1 MKLTENNR
9 ALKLVALA
17 IAIVLWL
24 YVGIEQDPISQRTY
38 NVPITVENLS
48 ADKVATVSKERV
60 NVKVMGRETRLDG
73 ITSEDFKAY
82 VDLSDAKTGDSEAE
96 VHVSLPNE
104 VYFAK
109 LDPSHVNVYVEQR
122 EGETMN
128 VDIVR
133 TGMLPDGITIE
144 DMSVEPQNVFVSGNE
159 DALAMVAKVGV
170 AVELDD
176 IYSDSKKDVP
186 VQLYD
191 YEGNIIEQ
199 GELKVYPEQV
209 TLNIKVNEADIQKSV
224 PIQAEL
230 VGSLSEGVQ
239 VDSVTVDPQTALVEG
254 LPKDLA
260 KITEIKTEPIDLSG
274 IKETTSF
281 TVKLVGK
288 QLRDVQKV
296 TVTVNVSAQAEND
309 VDGKVYTK
317 VVPIAIT
324 GAAADR
330 VTASDLLAEVTYHMQ
345 PGYADAGDNLT
356 AFVQVDEAPESS
368 ITVDVQFGVI
378 EGLVIDSVTPS
389 TITLNLMN

>member
-1 MKLTENNR
+1 MKITENNR

-239 VDSVTVDPQTALVEG
+239 VDSVTVDPQTAMVEG

-296 TVTVNVSAQAEND
+296 TVTVNVSEQAEDD

-345 PGYADAGDNLT
+345 PGYADTGDNLT
-356 AFVQVDEAPESS
+356 AFVQVDEAPESN

>member
-159 DALAMVAKVGV
+159 DALAMVAKAGV

-176 IYSDSKKDVP
+176 VYSDSKKDVP

-191 YEGNIIEQ
+191 YEGNIIEP

-296 TVTVNVSAQAEND
+296 TVTVNVSEQAEDD

-330 VTASDLLAEVTYHMQ
+330 VTASDLLVEVTYHMQ

>member
-1 MKLTENNR
+1 MKLTENDR

-191 YEGNIIEQ
+191 YEGNIIEP

-345 PGYADAGDNLT
+345 PGYADTGDNLT

>member
-159 DALAMVAKVGV
+159 DALAMVAKAGV

-176 IYSDSKKDVP
+176 VYSDSKKDVP

-191 YEGNIIEQ
+191 YEGNIIEP

-230 VGSLSEGVQ
+230 VGSLSEGGQ

>member
-159 DALAMVAKVGV
+159 DALAMVAKAGV

-176 IYSDSKKDVP
+176 VYSDSKKDVP

-191 YEGNIIEQ
+191 YEGNIIEP

-230 VGSLSEGVQ
+230 VGNLSEGVQ

-296 TVTVNVSAQAEND
+296 TVTVNVSEQAEDD

>member
-1 MKLTENNR
+1 
-9 ALKLVALA
+9 
-17 IAIVLWL
+17 
-24 YVGIEQDPISQRTY
+24 
-38 NVPITVENLS
+38 VENLS

-239 VDSVTVDPQTALVEG
+239 VDSVTVDPQTAMVEG

-296 TVTVNVSAQAEND
+296 TVTVNVSEQAEDD

-345 PGYADAGDNLT
+345 PGYADTGDNLT

>member
-109 LDPSHVNVYVEQR
+109 LDPSHINVYVEQR

-159 DALAMVAKVGV
+159 DALAMVAKAGV

-176 IYSDSKKDVP
+176 VYSDSKKDVP

-191 YEGNIIEQ
+191 YEGNIIEP

-296 TVTVNVSAQAEND
+296 TVTVNVSVQAEND

>member
-9 ALKLVALA
+9 ALKLLALA

-82 VDLSDAKTGDSEAE
+82 VDLSHAKTGEGEAE

-133 TGMLPDGITIE
+133 TGILSDGVTIE
-144 DMSVEPQNVFVSGNE
+144 EMNVEPQSVFVSGNE

-170 AVELDD
+170 AVELEDV
-176 IYSDSKKDVP
+176 YSDIKKDVP

-199 GELKVYPEQV
+199 GELKVYPEVV
-209 TLNIKVNEADIQKSV
+209 TLNITVSEVDIQKSV

-230 VGSLSEGVQ
+230 IGSLAEGVQ
-239 VDSVTVDPQTALVEG
+239 VESVTVDPQMAKVEG

-296 TVTVNVSAQAEND
+296 TVTVNVSEQAENN

-324 GAAADR
+324 GAAADS

-356 AFVQVDEAPESS
+356 AFVLVNEAPEGS

-389 TITLNLMN
+389 TITLNSMN

>member
-191 YEGNIIEQ
+191 YEGNIIEP

-239 VDSVTVDPQTALVEG
+239 VDSVTVDPQTAMVEG

-296 TVTVNVSAQAEND
+296 TVTVNVSEQAEDD

>member
-159 DALAMVAKVGV
+159 DALAMVAKAGV

-176 IYSDSKKDVP
+176 VYSDSKKDVP

-191 YEGNIIEQ
+191 YEGNIIEP

-239 VDSVTVDPQTALVEG
+239 VDSVTVDPQTAMVEG

-296 TVTVNVSAQAEND
+296 TVTVNVSEQAEDD
-309 VDGKVYTK
+309 VDVKVYTK

-345 PGYADAGDNLT
+345 PGYADTGDNLT

>member
-128 VDIVR
+128 VDIVH

-159 DALAMVAKVGV
+159 DALAMVAKAGV

-176 IYSDSKKDVP
+176 VYSDSKKDVP

-191 YEGNIIEQ
+191 YEGNIIEP

>member
-159 DALAMVAKVGV
+159 DALAMVAKAGV

-176 IYSDSKKDVP
+176 VYSDSKKDVP

-191 YEGNIIEQ
+191 YEGNIIEP

-296 TVTVNVSAQAEND
+296 TVTVNVSAQAEDD

>member
-1 MKLTENNR
+1 MKLTENDR

-159 DALAMVAKVGV
+159 DALAMVAKAGV

-176 IYSDSKKDVP
+176 VYSDSKKDVP

-191 YEGNIIEQ
+191 YEGNIIEP

>member
-296 TVTVNVSAQAEND
+296 TVTVNVSEQAEDD